1 MSPQSRCTS
10 FVLNRVRP
18 PAKPAQTTNAPAAQY
33 RGTLIGD
40 SRLTQGLGALPVGA
54 PAFSEITLAELPP
67 LAARSVASPL
77 PPRAPPGDL
86 APTAPPAPPS
96 APHLPPPR

>member
-10 FVLNRVRP
+10 FVLNRVTP

-40 SRLTQGLGALPVGA
+40 SRLTQGLGALPGGG
-54 PAFSEITLAELPP
+54 PAFSESIIANIPP
-67 LAARSVASPL
+67 LSKGSLACAVRRRCPPDDRGPTVASDPNS
-77 PPRAPPGDL
+77 
-86 APTAPPAPPS
+86 PPS
-96 APHLPPPR
+96 S